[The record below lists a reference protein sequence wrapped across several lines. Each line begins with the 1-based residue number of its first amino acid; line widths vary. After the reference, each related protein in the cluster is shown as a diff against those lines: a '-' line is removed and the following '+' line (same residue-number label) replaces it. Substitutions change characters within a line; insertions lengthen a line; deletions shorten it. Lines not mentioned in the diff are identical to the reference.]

1 MLMSTDKIQINS
13 KFFSVED
20 LQQQLKDENL
30 PDWEKSIDDFIVNWF
45 DETDFI
51 LQQTSGSTGIPKEIK
66 LKKSAMVAS
75 AQKTIDFFQLKPN
88 NTAWLCLPID
98 YIAGKMMVVRAIV
111 GKLNLLITKPEGT
124 PSLPGQPVDFVAMI
138 PLQLQ
143 KIISQKAGIDS
154 IRQLIVGGAAVSD
167 TLKKSLQGLSTK
179 IYATYGMTETC
190 SHIALQRI
198 NGPKPDEHFQL
209 LDGIQISTNEKH
221 CLIIKAPQLSAEELE
236 TTDLVEIISQKS
248 FRLLGRADHV
258 INSGGIKIS
267 PEQLETQINAI
278 IHRECLIVPL
288 EDDLLGQKMVL
299 VLEKNEKAAD
309 AEELLKKIK
318 NIVGKHHTPGSVYYV
333 NEFPR
338 NDSMKINR
346 KEVIK
351 QLNINL

>member
-1 MLMSTDKIQINS
+1 MLMNTDKIQINGQV
-13 KFFSVED
+13 FSVED
-20 LQQQLKDENL
+20 LQQKLKNGNIL
-30 PDWEKSIDDFIVNWF
+30 DWEKGIYEFIVNWF
-45 DETDFI
+45 DDADFI
-51 LQQTSGSTGIPKEIK
+51 LQQTSGSTGTPKNIQ

-75 AQKTIDFFQLKPN
+75 AQKTIDFFNLKAN
-88 NTAWLCLPID
+88 DAAWLCLPIA
-98 YIAGKMMVVRAIV
+98 YIAGKMMAVRAIV
-111 GKLNLLITKPEGT
+111 GQFNLLITKPEGT
-124 PSLPGQPVDFVAMI
+124 PSLPGQPVDFVAMV
-138 PLQLQ
+138 PMQLQ
-143 KIISQKAGIDS
+143 NIISQEAGIDS
-154 IRQLIVGGAAVSD
+154 IRQLIIGGAAVSD

-221 CLIIKAPQLSAEELE
+221 CLIINAPEFSAEYIE
-236 TTDLVEIISQKS
+236 TTDLVHIISPKK
-248 FRLLGRADHV
+248 FKLLGRADHV

-267 PEQLETQINAI
+267 PEQLETQISEI

-299 VLEKNEKAAD
+299 VLEKSDEAPVSK
-309 AEELLKKIK
+309 ELLKKIK

-338 NDSMKINR
+338 NASMKIDR